1 MNEMEQSNPKN
12 KQFAWELTEKDMF
25 GNASER
31 NKTMQDIHD
40 STVCKR
46 LFDNR
51 ALRKIGGFEP
61 TSLLYH
67 ALSIKRLRMRGES
80 WQHFSKTP
88 AGKNMFL
95 HHKDNLARVQAGARR
110 RDKRM
115 KKNLA
120 VCYPVQIHDEKDK
133 GRSRSSSFASVE
145 SGMNAAVSMTDSQ
158 SSVLPCISPTF
169 PDLIPI
175 TISREV
181 GKSWGILLAR
191 EGSMC
196 VVMRV
201 PDGKGTTLRRG
212 DLIVSI
218 RNECDEYVNTP
229 TLHPS
234 SEISPEWFSEA
245 VDIFKRSNTLHL
257 DVRRVS
263 STV

>member
-1 MNEMEQSNPKN
+1 
-12 KQFAWELTEKDMF
+12 MF
-25 GNASER
+25 GMASGD
-31 NKTMQDIHD
+31 NNMQDIHD
-40 STVCKR
+40 STIRKT

-61 TSLLYH
+61 TSLLHH
-67 ALSIKRLRMRGES
+67 ALSIKRLRLRGET
-80 WQHFSKTP
+80 WQHFSKTV
-88 AGKNMFL
+88 AGKKMFL
-95 HHKDNLARVQAGARR
+95 HHKDNLARVQAGAKR

-115 KKNLA
+115 KKNLS
-120 VCYPVQIHDEKDK
+120 VCYPIHVNDERDK
-133 GRSRSSSFASVE
+133 ARSRSSSFASVE
-145 SGMNAAVSMTDSQ
+145 SGTNPGGAVQGTDLKVSTTDSH
-158 SSVLPCISPTF
+158 SASMPCNSPTF

-181 GKSWGILLAR
+181 EKSWGILLAK

-201 PDGKGTTLRRG
+201 PDDKDTSLRRG

-218 RNECDEYVNTP
+218 RNECDQCVNTP

-234 SEISPEWFSEA
+234 SQISPEWFSEA
-245 VDIFKRSNTLHL
+245 VGMFKRSNTLHL

-263 STV
+263 SAV

>member
-1 MNEMEQSNPKN
+1 
-12 KQFAWELTEKDMF
+12 
-25 GNASER
+25 
-31 NKTMQDIHD
+31 
-40 STVCKR
+40 
-46 LFDNR
+46 
-51 ALRKIGGFEP
+51 
-61 TSLLYH
+61 
-67 ALSIKRLRMRGES
+67 
-80 WQHFSKTP
+80 
-88 AGKNMFL
+88 
-95 HHKDNLARVQAGARR
+95 
-110 RDKRM
+110 M